1 MTGSTYV
8 QKILKSVQKITDD
21 SHKEMISKITVELEL
36 SEEQQTKLQEIVN
49 TLFASQEGG
58 KQIVKKKRSP
68 TQYNMFMKE
77 NIMKLKKEN
86 PDMEKTELMR
96 KSAELWQIEKKKK
109 AK

>member
-96 KSAELWQIEKKKK
+96 KSAELWQIEKKK